1 MKSTHNAQRTMI
13 ALLLVFALLDLSLQT
28 SFAAP
33 ALSSTASAQTS
44 GSLSTRGNRA
54 IVVNGNNTEAGATI
68 LDGATIE
75 TPDGTGATIDLGP
88 LGSIDLA
95 PNTVAVINFSNGEVK
110 VTLKRGC
117 AIVRNKEGV
126 KGSIDTPDGS
136 STPTDQPDGNNR
148 KRADVCF
155 PVGATTP
162 VVNAGAA
169 ANAGAGAAGG
179 GAGAGG
185 ASSAGAG
192 AAAGGGGGGGLSTG
206 AIAAIVA
213 GAIVGVIVIVV
224 ATGEDDNISGFF
236 NNNNQ

>member
-1 MKSTHNAQRTMI
+1 MKSVHNAHRKMI
-13 ALLLVFALLDLSLQT
+13 ALLLVFALFDLSLQA

-33 ALSSTASAQTS
+33 ALSANAAPQVS
-44 GSLSTRGNRA
+44 GRLSTRGNRA
-54 IVVNGNNTEAGATI
+54 IVVNGNNTESGATI

-88 LGSIDLA
+88 LGEIDLA
-95 PNTVAVINFSNGEVK
+95 PNTVAVINFSDGQIK

-117 AIVRNKEGV
+117 AVVKRRDGV
-126 KGSIDTPDGS
+126 NATIETPDGS
-136 STPTDQPDGNNR
+136 STPVDQPDSNNR

-169 ANAGAGAAGG
+169 ANAGAGAGG
-179 GAGAGG
+179 GSAA
-185 ASSAGAG
+185 ASSG
-192 AAAGGGGGGGLSTG
+192 AAAGGGAAGGGGISTA

-213 GAIVGVIVIVV
+213 GAIVGVIIIVA
-224 ATGEDDNISGFF
+224 ATGDDDNLSGTQVST
-236 NNNNQ
+236 N